1 MNKQADPPA
10 GGSYIPLKIKK
21 SIIILMKRIAL
32 LCLCILLS
40 VSAFAKTPV
49 FKYISITTDK
59 GSCLLKL
66 YNATPLHRDNFVKL
80 VRTGYYDNLLFH
92 RVINHF
98 MVQGGDP
105 DSRYAA
111 QGQMLGEGG
120 PGYTVNAEI
129 QDTLF
134 HKKGAIGAA
143 RDNNPAKA
151 SSGSQFYLV
160 DGRVFTEAALDSL
173 EQFKMKGRK
182 FSEAQR
188 KIYTTIG
195 GTPHLDGNYTV
206 FGELIKGGEVV
217 DQIAAV
223 KTDKQDRPVDNVKM
237 QMKPL
242 TRREALN
249 LEREQQGL
257 KAKNDF
263 ITRFFDIFSS
273 QNY

>member
-1 MNKQADPPA
+1 
-10 GGSYIPLKIKK
+10 
-21 SIIILMKRIAL
+21 MKRITL
-32 LCLCILLS
+32 LCCAVLLS
-40 VSAFAKTPV
+40 VSVLAKTPV
-49 FKYISITTDK
+49 FKYITITTDK

-66 YNATPLHRDNFVKL
+66 YNATPQHRDNFVKL
-80 VRTGYYDNLLFH
+80 VREGYYDSLLFH

-105 DSRYAA
+105 NSKHAV
-111 QGQMLGEGG
+111 QGQALGEGG
-120 PGYTVNAEI
+120 PSYTVNAEI

-134 HKKGAIGAA
+134 HKKGTIGAA

-160 DGRVFTEAALDSL
+160 EGRVFSNEALDSL

-188 KIYTTIG
+188 KIYTTVG

-206 FGELIKGGEVV
+206 FGELLNGIEVI
-217 DQIAAV
+217 DNIAQV
-223 KTDKQDRPVDNVKM
+223 KTDKKDRPIEDVKM
-237 QMKPL
+237 YMKQL

-249 LEREQQGL
+249 LERERQGL
-257 KAKNDF
+257 EAKNDF

-273 QNY
+273 PHY

>member
-1 MNKQADPPA
+1 
-10 GGSYIPLKIKK
+10 
-21 SIIILMKRIAL
+21 
-32 LCLCILLS
+32 
-40 VSAFAKTPV
+40 
-49 FKYISITTDK
+49 
-59 GSCLLKL
+59 
-66 YNATPLHRDNFVKL
+66 
-80 VRTGYYDNLLFH
+80 
-92 RVINHF
+92 

>member
-1 MNKQADPPA
+1 
-10 GGSYIPLKIKK
+10 
-21 SIIILMKRIAL
+21 MKRIAL